1 MEKNRAS
8 AIIPYKNSLIVIK
21 RIKGNSESRKEYYTI
36 PGGGQEEGETIE
48 EATLREI
55 KEEIGI
61 EIELTNKCYVLE
73 FQGRKQ
79 YFFVA
84 KYNSGQIG
92 SGTGPEMTN
101 LDYERYGAYIPEIIS
116 IEEIK
121 NIKLLPEE
129 IKNII
134 ISDRDEIF
142 GWKFNLSII
151 VQEVGWLFH
160 LFLGLKTI
168 KIEEMYQFLF
178 SIFLKYQIIS
188 FLYSL

>member
-73 FQGRKQ
+73 LQGRKQ

-84 KYNSGQIG
+84 KYKSGQIG

-121 NIKLLPEE
+121 NIKLLPEK

-142 GWKFNLSII
+142 G
-151 VQEVGWLFH
+151 
-160 LFLGLKTI
+160 
-168 KIEEMYQFLF
+168 
-178 SIFLKYQIIS
+178 
-188 FLYSL
+188 